1 MKDIIGI
8 VGKIEIQ
15 DVYNSIVS
23 VRNPLSF
30 KIILCLYRRRSL
42 FLRDTHWN
50 IEGWSVTNHQ
60 LRLRKRKKEKKE
72 KESIKQIWHNVDN

>member
-1 MKDIIGI
+1 MNKCNTECLMGPWRKEVMKDIIGI

-23 VRNPLSF
+23 VRNSLSF

-42 FLRDTHWN
+42 FLRDIHTEVLRGEVLQ
-50 IEGWSVTNHQ
+50 ITN
-60 LRLRKRKKEKKE
+60 
-72 KESIKQIWHNVDN
+72 